1 MSSWRRTLDIY
12 WNHLYLGYRFH
23 YKFNIQTTWWVILF
37 YLKEYQFKTPCQ
49 IVIAL
54 SHRNRMH
61 KISLTSEELIVSIGL
76 MCNWYARGLAH
87 GKSDQEHLKLI
98 PFWMNDRL
106 FSLEPFF
113 YDLKFSHDNIYHI
126 HKRHST
132 KYNHSKIID
141 IVEPILKWPFVA
153 DHLHDFIESF
163 ILPRHFSQ
171 PWWLHINN
179 I

>member
-1 MSSWRRTLDIY
+1 MSY
-12 WNHLYLGYRFH
+12 F
-23 YKFNIQTTWWVILF
+23 ILF
-37 YLKEYQFKTPCQ
+37 QFKEYQFKTPCRM
-49 IVIAL
+49 VIAL
-54 SHRNRMH
+54 SHLNRMH
-61 KISLTSEELIVSIGL
+61 KISLTSEELIVSTDL
-76 MCNWYARGLAH
+76 LCNLYARGLAH

-106 FSLEPFF
+106 FSLEP
-113 YDLKFSHDNIYHI
+113 LFSHDNIYHI

-132 KYNHSKIID
+132 KYNHSKIIN

-171 PWWLHINN
+171 PWSLHINN
-179 I
+179 IELINSFFTVFLKFLYSR